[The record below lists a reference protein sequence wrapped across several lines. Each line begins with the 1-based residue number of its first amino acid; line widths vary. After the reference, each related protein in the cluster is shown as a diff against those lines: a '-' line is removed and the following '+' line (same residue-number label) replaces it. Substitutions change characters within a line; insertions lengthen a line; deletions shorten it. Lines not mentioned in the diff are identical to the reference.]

1 MKAGIKTTEF
11 WLTVL
16 TNLLAVI
23 GVLEG
28 VLPAQ
33 TAAVIVAV
41 LNGIYGVLRAL
52 QKAPEITTVVE
63 R

>member
-11 WLTVL
+11 WLTVI

-28 VLPAQ
+28 VLPAP
-33 TAAVIVAV
+33 TAAVILAV

-52 QKAPEITTVVE
+52 QKTPDITTLVQ

>member
-11 WLTVL
+11 WLTII
-16 TNLLAVI
+16 TNLLAVV

-33 TAAVIVAV
+33 TAAVILAV
-41 LNGIYGVLRAL
+41 LNGVYGVLRAL
-52 QKAPEITTVVE
+52 QKTPDITTLVQK
-63 R
+63 